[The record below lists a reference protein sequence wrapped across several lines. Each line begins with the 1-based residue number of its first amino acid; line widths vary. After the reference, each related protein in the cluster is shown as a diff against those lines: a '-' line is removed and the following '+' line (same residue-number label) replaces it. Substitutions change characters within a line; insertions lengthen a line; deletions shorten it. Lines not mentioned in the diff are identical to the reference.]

1 MSRGAAA
8 RRVDFRLT
16 MTKRGARAIESSM
29 NQPTERAADDAA
41 EANQFIRYVLRIAE
55 ALSEL
60 GFDPA
65 GAYSAAGLDA
75 EAARD
80 PHGRI
85 TFPAY
90 CGLVRYAIDELGV
103 PNLGLHVGRRIS
115 PLDHG
120 LLGYAIV
127 ASSTLGRA
135 ILRVE
140 RFAKIMA
147 PPFLTEVDL
156 EEPQPQIRMWMTT
169 DVPDD
174 LRHYFWEEALG
185 AWLQLGS
192 ELVEGPPWRPQ
203 IELTVPPPDYAADYA
218 RILGVEVGF
227 DAPQTRMLIDPADLT
242 RPFVHSNR
250 EAVRMFEAQCE
261 TILQRMTAGDA
272 LIERVRSLVVDRIME
287 PIAFED
293 IAARMA
299 VGERTLRRGLAENG
313 TSFRDIVLDVRMT
326 AACEYLRTSGAPI
339 DEISYLVGYSNPTNF
354 YRAFQKWARETP
366 SEYRR
371 RALRP

>member
-1 MSRGAAA
+1 MSQ
-8 RRVDFRLT
+8 
-16 MTKRGARAIESSM
+16 AIEPS
-29 NQPTERAADDAA
+29 ADAAA
-41 EANQFIRYVLRIAE
+41 EANQFVRYVLRIGE

-60 GFDPA
+60 GLDPQP
-65 GAYSAAGLDA
+65 AYAAAGLDP

-85 TFPAY
+85 TFATY
-90 CGLVRYAIDELGV
+90 CDLVRYARDELGAA
-103 PNLGLHVGRRIS
+103 NLGLLVGRRIS

-127 ASSTLGRA
+127 ASSTLARA
-135 ILRVE
+135 LVRVE
-140 RFAKIMA
+140 RFAKVMA
-147 PPFLTEVDL
+147 PPFHTEVDL
-156 EEPQPQIRMWMTT
+156 EAPQPTIRMWMT
-169 DVPDD
+169 DQVPAD

-185 AWLQLGS
+185 AWLQLGT
-192 ELVEGPPWRPQ
+192 EFVEGAAWRPR
-203 IELTVPPPDYAADYA
+203 IELALPAPAYAADYA
-218 RILGVEVGF
+218 RILGAEVSF
-227 DAPQTRMLIDPADLT
+227 DAPETRILIDPADLE

-250 EAVRMFEAQCE
+250 EAARMFEAQCE
-261 TILQRMTAGDA
+261 AILQRMNAGDV
-272 LIERVRSLVVDRIME
+272 LIERVRGLVVDRIME

-299 VGERTLRRGLAENG
+299 VGERTLRRGLADNG
-313 TSFRDIVLDVRMT
+313 TSFREIVLDVRMT
-326 AACEYLRTSGAPI
+326 AACEYLRASGAPI

-354 YRAFQKWARETP
+354 YRAFQKWAKETP